1 MIFQKLYKSSRVL
14 LVMALE
20 SLSTPIRAIKR
31 PWELLLVG
39 FLYATVAVFLAT
51 WIFRAYSSLIM
62 VLLTVLVSV
71 PLMYKS
77 MKCEEEEAAKS
88 KDQVDLLGHHG
99 KTLRYLLFM
108 FVGFLLAFAI
118 WFVVLPTSIVQS
130 LFSSQLET
138 IGAINSKIV
147 GDAVGSG
154 AIFLHIFL
162 NNFKVLL
169 FSLFFAFFF
178 GAGAIFILTWN
189 ASVISA
195 AMGSFIKDKLA
206 MWAAAGSVGA
216 VSYFHAFSLG
226 LLRYIIHGVPEIAA
240 YFVGGLAGGIISVAM
255 INKDLET
262 GRFKNIMIDA
272 IDLVLIAVAMLL
284 LAAFLEVYITPI
296 FF

>member
-1 MIFQKLYKSSRVL
+1 MHFFNIV
-14 LVMALE
+14 LE

-31 PWELLLVG
+31 PWEMLLVG

-77 MKCEEEEAAKS
+77 MRIEEQEASKS
-88 KDQVDLLGHHG
+88 KDQISLLEHHG
-99 KTLRYLLFM
+99 KVLSYLLFM
-108 FVGFLLAFAI
+108 FVGFLLAFTV
-118 WFVVLPTSIVQS
+118 WFVVLPSTIVQS

-138 IGAINSKIV
+138 ISAINNRIV
-147 GDAVGSG
+147 GNAVGSG

-195 AMGSFIKDKLA
+195 AMGGFIKDKLA
-206 MWAAAGSVGA
+206 MWGVAGGVGA
-216 VSYFHAFSLG
+216 VNYFHAFSLW
-226 LLRYIIHGVPEIAA
+226 LLRYLIHGIPEIAA
-240 YFVGGLAGGIISVAM
+240 YFVGGIAGGIISVAM

-262 GRFKNIMIDA
+262 GRFKNVMIDA
-272 IDLVLIAVAMLL
+272 IDLVLIAVALL
-284 LAAFLEVYITPI
+284 VFAAFVEVYITPI